1 MCRDNYQDPG
11 TLLGPSARTTR
22 RSPPERKRD
31 AVRPGGLPRSRP
43 AHDNAGAGEVRPGS
57 VHLLRRSTTSVV
69 CRPPTP
75 TDQARKNFNGQ
86 LATRPSTEGA
96 RSEAVIN
103 SAGHNHLFKCLGRSP
118 LRDPSDNDY
127 KKEQLRIHVYQ
138 LKPQVLPIL
147 TYEAQGRW
155 RLHDTALQ
163 ATLVSETKKGNAILQ
178 G

>member
-22 RSPPERKRD
+22 RSPPERRRD

-96 RSEAVIN
+96 RSKAVIN
-103 SAGHNHLFKCLGRSP
+103 SAGHDHQFKCLGRSL
-118 LRDPSDNDY
+118 LRDPSDNDKQARKSIY
-127 KKEQLRIHVYQ
+127 KFKLPTETPRPTISYLRG
-138 LKPQVLPIL
+138 P
-147 TYEAQGRW
+147 G
-155 RLHDTALQ
+155 
-163 ATLVSETKKGNAILQ
+163 KKRS
-178 G
+178 